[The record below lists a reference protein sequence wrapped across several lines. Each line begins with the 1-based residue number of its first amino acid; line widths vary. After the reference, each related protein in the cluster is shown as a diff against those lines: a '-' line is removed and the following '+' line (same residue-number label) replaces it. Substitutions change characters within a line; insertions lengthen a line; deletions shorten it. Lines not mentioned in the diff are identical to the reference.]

1 MSFLFQTIQVFLGL
15 TLTASLASAEGLSAT
30 HKEQLKKELD
40 YIGQVFATKYAPKAW
55 KERYLNWNLPAQVEA
70 SKAIVDQAANLR
82 QARSAVVE
90 LLNSSM
96 DYHVGYSFLSTERAT
111 MPFQVKTVEG
121 KTILAF
127 IDRTKL
133 SVKAFPFSEGDE
145 ILTMNGRPVADVLE
159 DMIKVLGK
167 NVPATDLAMAD
178 LYLVRR
184 VGSAN
189 FPVEQGP
196 VTFAIRRAA
205 NNRVATVQLTWEYTP
220 EELSNGL
227 LGIPDVLRP
236 EPAVPELAMVSPRA
250 LETIDTVGAENRFG
264 LGGRKS
270 FLPDFG
276 DRIWETASENTFDA
290 YMYQSEEGFIGVVRL
305 PSYIPGYSSNGIDAA
320 NYTKAVSDF
329 AGILKHFQKFTRAVI
344 VDQNNNPGGSVF
356 YLYALASMFSD
367 QALTVPQHRVALT
380 FEEAQSW
387 LGTIKQ
393 LSAVKTEE
401 DVKKIFGEN
410 SELTGYPASLALI
423 QSILD
428 YARFYVREFRSGK
441 NISEPYYLYGVD
453 KINPSP
459 AVQYTKPVVLLT
471 NEMDFSG
478 GDFFPAILQDNQR
491 VTIVGTRTA
500 GAGGYVGSTTF
511 PNMFGLGMIAF
522 TGSIA
527 ERVDKN
533 PIENLGVT
541 PDVLLPMTL
550 EDYRGGFVKYQT
562 GVKAVVKSLL
572 Q

>member
-1 MSFLFQTIQVFLGL
+1 MAFFRLFLGV
-15 TLTASLASAEGLSAT
+15 TLAASLAQASEFGSAR
-30 HKEQLKKELD
+30 KEQLKKELE
-40 YIGQVFATKYAPKAW
+40 YIGQVFATKYAPKEW
-55 KERYLNWNLPAQVEA
+55 KEKYLNWNLPAQVEA
-70 SKAIVDQAANLR
+70 GKAMIDQATNLR
-82 QARSAVVE
+82 EARSAVVE
-90 LLNSSM
+90 LLNSSA

-111 MPFQVKTVEG
+111 MPFQVKTAEG

-127 IDRTKL
+127 IDRSKL
-133 SVKAFPFSEGDE
+133 STKAFPFSEGDE
-145 ILTMNGRPVADVLE
+145 ILTMNGRPVAAVLE
-159 DMIKVLGK
+159 DIQKVLGK

-189 FPVEQGP
+189 FPIEQGP

-205 NNRVATVQLTWEYTP
+205 NDRVATVQLTWEYTP
-220 EELSNGL
+220 EELANGL

-236 EPAVPELAMVSPRA
+236 EPVVPELVMIAPKA
-250 LETIDTVGAENRFG
+250 LDTLDAENRFG

-290 YMYQSEEGFIGVVRL
+290 YMYQSEEGFIGVLRL
-305 PSYIPGYSSNGIDAA
+305 PSYVPGYSSNGIEAA
-320 NYTKAVSDF
+320 SYTKAVADF
-329 AGILKHFQKFTRAVI
+329 AGILKHFQKFARAI
-344 VDQNNNPGGSVF
+344 IIDQNNNPGGSVF
-356 YLYALASMFSD
+356 YLYALASMLSD

-387 LGTIKQ
+387 LATIKQ
-393 LSAVKTEE
+393 LSAVKSEE
-401 DVKKIFGEN
+401 DVKKIFGDD
-410 SELTGYPASLALI
+410 SELTGYPASLALV

-441 NISEPYYLYGVD
+441 NISSPYYLYGVD

-459 AVQYTKPVVLLT
+459 AAQFTKPVVLLT
-471 NEMDFSG
+471 NELDFSG

-541 PDVLLPMTL
+541 PDVLLPITL
-550 EDYRGGFVKYQT
+550 EDYRGGFVKYQA
-562 GVKAVVKSLL
+562 GVKSVVKSLL